1 MAVTDRD
8 GFVGERRARWD
19 RLEHLLARDW
29 PTASEWSELA
39 GLYRSVCAD
48 LARARSLGLGEDVT
62 RYTDELAGRAHNALY
77 GIRMRVGVR
86 FVELLASDFPRELRA
101 QWLTFALA
109 NLLFYG
115 PFVVGILGAL
125 IDTSFA
131 TRIVPG
137 ETLAQMEEW
146 YSTPDRARGGGED
159 AMMAGF
165 YISNNVGIAFRC
177 FATGILGGL
186 GSMFFL
192 VYNGLVL
199 GTMIG
204 YLTAVG
210 NGGNLLAYVC
220 GHTPWE
226 LTAIV
231 VSGTAG
237 LRLGWSLV
245 ETQGRTR
252 ATSLRAAGPGLFK
265 LIAGAAAMLFVAA
278 AIEAFWSAGPVPVL
292 GKYAF
297 ALVQCA
303 IVASWLALGG
313 RAATPLPADR

>member
-1 MAVTDRD
+1 MTGTDRD
-8 GFVGERRARWD
+8 TFVADRRARWD

-48 LARARSLGLGEDVT
+48 LARARSLGLSDDVT
-62 RYTDELAGRAHNALY
+62 RYTNELAGRAHNALY
-77 GIRMRVGVR
+77 GIRLRVGVR
-86 FVELLASDFPRELRA
+86 FVELLAREFPRELRA
-101 QWLTFALA
+101 QWMMFALA
-109 NLLFYG
+109 NTLFYG
-115 PFVVGILGAL
+115 PFVVGIVGSL
-125 IDTSFA
+125 IDPSFA
-131 TRIVPG
+131 TRIVPA
-137 ETLAQMEEW
+137 EQLAQMEEW
-146 YSTPDRARGGGED
+146 YANSDLARGGGED

-199 GTMIG
+199 GTMMG

-210 NGGNLLAYVC
+210 KGGNLLSYVC
-220 GHTPWE
+220 GHSAWE

-237 LRLGWSLV
+237 LKLGWSLV
-245 ETQGRTR
+245 ETGGRTR
-252 ATSLRAAGPGLFK
+252 ATSLRTAGPGLFK
-265 LIAGAAAMLFVAA
+265 LVSGAAAMLFVAA
-278 AIEAFWSAGPVPVL
+278 AIEGFWSAGPVPVI
-292 GKYAF
+292 GKYLF
-297 ALVQCA
+297 ALVQIG
-303 IVASWLALGG
+303 IVAAWLALGG
-313 RAATPLPADR
+313 RDSRPRGAR

>member
-1 MAVTDRD
+1 MSIDRET
-8 GFVGERRARWD
+8 FVSDRRARWD
-19 RLEHLLARDW
+19 RLETLLSRDW
-29 PTASEWSELA
+29 PSASEWSELA
-39 GLYRSVCAD
+39 ALYRAVCAD
-48 LARARSLGLGEDVT
+48 LARARSLGLSDDVT

-77 GIRMRVGVR
+77 GIRLRVGVR
-86 FVELLASDFPRELRA
+86 IVELIASEFPRELRA
-101 QWLTFALA
+101 EWMMFALA
-109 NLLFYG
+109 NVLFYG
-115 PFVVGILGAL
+115 PFIVGILGAL
-125 IDTSFA
+125 VDTSFA
-131 TRIVPG
+131 TRIVPA
-137 ETLAQMEEW
+137 EQLAQMEEW
-146 YSTPDRARGGGED
+146 YSTPDLVRGSGED

-210 NGGNLLAYVC
+210 KGGNLLSYVC
-220 GHTPWE
+220 GHTAWE

-237 LRLGWSLV
+237 LKLGWSLV

-252 ATSLRAAGPGLFK
+252 TTSLRAAGPGLFR
-265 LIAGAAAMLFVAA
+265 LVAGAAVMLFVAA
-278 AIEAFWSAGPVPVL
+278 TIEAFWSAGPVPVL

-297 ALVQCA
+297 AVVQCG
-303 IVASWLALGG
+303 IVAAWLAFGG
-313 RAATPLPADR
+313 RGAPARSGAR